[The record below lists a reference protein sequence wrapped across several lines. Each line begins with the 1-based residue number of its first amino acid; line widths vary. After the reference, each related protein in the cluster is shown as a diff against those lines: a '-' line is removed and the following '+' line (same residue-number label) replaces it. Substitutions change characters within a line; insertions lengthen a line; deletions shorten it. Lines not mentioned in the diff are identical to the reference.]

1 MSEHRTHPVTL
12 LQMIWRFLFLLI
24 FPAARG
30 FLTALSGG
38 NVAEW
43 LDGAWKD
50 ILIIAAILLLAFL
63 QWWCLRYRWES
74 VGLSIRR
81 GVLFRQRMFIP
92 AAKIITMSLT
102 RPFYL
107 KPVGGVRLR
116 VDTWAGAGN
125 STDIS
130 LILPKKAAES
140 IFPKR
145 ENALSDLDF
154 APREYHPK
162 GLYVTCL
169 AAILS
174 SSFAGVLFFATFISQ
189 TGSLLGQ
196 EFADRITGTFERLT
210 RAIAW
215 GIPPATVA
223 VAYLI
228 IFGWLYSFIRNL
240 IRHKNFVV
248 RRRKNELYI
257 DSGII
262 TNRSYSIRLDEINY
276 IDIRQSLVTKLLGLH
291 SVFVNA
297 VGYGKKKT
305 ISPP

>member
-140 IFPKR
+140 IFP
-145 ENALSDLDF
+145 N
-154 APREYHPK
+154 
-162 GLYVTCL
+162 
-169 AAILS
+169 
-174 SSFAGVLFFATFISQ
+174 
-189 TGSLLGQ
+189 
-196 EFADRITGTFERLT
+196 
-210 RAIAW
+210 
-215 GIPPATVA
+215 
-223 VAYLI
+223 
-228 IFGWLYSFIRNL
+228 
-240 IRHKNFVV
+240 
-248 RRRKNELYI
+248 
-257 DSGII
+257 
-262 TNRSYSIRLDEINY
+262 
-276 IDIRQSLVTKLLGLH
+276 
-291 SVFVNA
+291 
-297 VGYGKKKT
+297 GKT
-305 ISPP
+305 L